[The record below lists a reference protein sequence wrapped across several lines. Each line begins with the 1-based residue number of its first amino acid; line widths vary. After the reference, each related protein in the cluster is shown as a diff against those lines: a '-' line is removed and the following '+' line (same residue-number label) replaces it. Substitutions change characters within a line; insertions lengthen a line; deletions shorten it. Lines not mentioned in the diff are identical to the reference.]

1 MLVISFRKSNWSSLS
16 MAALRCAAV
25 MRLEEELR
33 AMVADLVQRDIM
45 KSSRA
50 LAV

>member
-1 MLVISFRKSNWSSLS
+1 

-33 AMVADLVQRDIM
+33 AMLADLVQRDIM

-50 LAV
+50 LASFGVSCDVVLFFWWG